1 MGYQES
7 FIHTNCSDVKQN
19 NEDINKYI
27 EIFKKYDVR
36 CEGDDLASCVVKLH
50 FNRDINIYKKGMDI
64 LVISG
69 ERQAQR
75 SAYRLFDIDDEYDKD
90 MIPKYTEEE
99 LKLIKKAKITFI
111 ENAFDVLDAEEDGHS
126 IDVEELSLM
135 PKLPSNYDEVSKLF
149 NEVFNNIIAHLNKNG
164 NSAIKEYSDL
174 LCRYNPKNNL
184 EVANIISIIKKVIES
199 NEYNFECRQ
208 SNKNIRTLDGDFL
221 REDYLFYINNVYFGE
236 ICYLPWINEYTFNL
250 YNTTGQSLRTICEK
264 LLDQEN
270 QECNQC

>member
-7 FIHTNCSDVKQN
+7 FIHTNCSDIKQN

-27 EIFKKYDVR
+27 EMFKKYDIR

-50 FNRDINIYKKGMDI
+50 LNRDINIYKKGMDI

-75 SAYRLFDIDDEYDKD
+75 SAYRLFDIDEEYDKD

-111 ENAFDVLDAEEDGHS
+111 ENAFDVLEAEKDGHS
-126 IDVEELSLM
+126 IDVKELSLI
-135 PKLPSNYDEVSKLF
+135 PKLPLNYNKVSKLF
-149 NEVFNNIIAHLNKNG
+149 NEVFNNIIVHLNKNG
-164 NSAIKEYSDL
+164 ESETKTHSDL
-174 LCRYNPKNNL
+174 LCRYSPKNNL
-184 EVANIISIIKKVIES
+184 EVANIISIMKKVIES
-199 NEYNFECRQ
+199 NEYNFECKQ

-221 REDYLFYINNVYFGE
+221 REDYSFYINNVYFGR
-236 ICYLPWINEYTFNL
+236 ICYLPWNNIYTFNL
-250 YNTTGQSLRTICEK
+250 YDTTGQGLRNICKK
-264 LLDQEN
+264 LLNQEN
-270 QECNQC
+270 QDCNQC